1 ARSTRWRRSVATSS
15 PATAASTASSAW
27 RNSSRSSRSSADPV
41 ALPGDESAI
50 DGLSVPG
57 HDDRRVQL
65 EQLVERARPLLRER
79 IRTDRRIGA
88 LLDQVS
94 GEEHLRIGYV
104 HRQIVVGVATTG
116 VDEAH
121 RSAAQV
127 ELDRVPHAMGGGNQG
142 WFGRTR
148 VVLGPLDEDVLVD
161 LAAFVCPDVGAWESD
176 RAQAVVE
183 VCVGD

>member
-1 ARSTRWRRSVATSS
+1 
-15 PATAASTASSAW
+15 
-27 RNSSRSSRSSADPV
+27 
-41 ALPGDESAI
+41 
-50 DGLSVPG
+50 
-57 HDDRRVQL
+57 
-65 EQLVERARPLLRER
+65 
-79 IRTDRRIGA
+79 
-88 LLDQVS
+88 
-94 GEEHLRIGYV
+94 RIGYV

-183 VCVGD
+183 VCVGDDHDCRQQGQVGDRCRELRTALFVATGVHDQRALRADDEPQRLVQLGVAAGMDPVGQGQPAAGGGRSRHVSTYTVR